1 MGLFTCF
8 LRQYITRCQRQGL
21 IKYWV
26 ESYGGSKIPSTALH
40 LDTRGWKCTFI
51 ILHCHCHCAIWEIC
65 CHFKQ
70 GKIVST
76 KKFCPYW
83 FTKKELNLFEGS
95 KKEVSIQCLHLGIPV
110 SWRMECSGWTQN
122 NVGAFPGGCAQTTL
136 TTHSHTLTWH
146 VTHTYIHSYWWT
158 LWSFQLI
165 ANVVQ

>member
-26 ESYGGSKIPSTALH
+26 EWYGGSKIPSTALH

-83 FTKKELNLFEGS
+83 FTKKELNLIEGS
-95 KKEVSIQCLHLGIPV
+95 KKEVSIQGLHLGIPV

-122 NVGAFPGGCAQTTL
+122 NVGLSLVVVPRQHWQHTH
-136 TTHSHTLTWH
+136 THSHDTLHTLTY
-146 VTHTYIHSYWWT
+146 THIGERFGVSN
-158 LWSFQLI
+158 L
-165 ANVVQ
+165 